1 MAMLPET
8 TPWKERWRKKN
19 RYRRTQRSVP
29 TARKTRRSARI
40 VLAVRIARGAIA
52 FGMRTDVGTARATVR
67 IVRIVMSVR
76 ERDIRD
82 VRIVIA

>member
-1 MAMLPET
+1 
-8 TPWKERWRKKN
+8 
-19 RYRRTQRSVP
+19 
-29 TARKTRRSARI
+29 
-40 VLAVRIARGAIA
+40 VLAVRIARAAIA